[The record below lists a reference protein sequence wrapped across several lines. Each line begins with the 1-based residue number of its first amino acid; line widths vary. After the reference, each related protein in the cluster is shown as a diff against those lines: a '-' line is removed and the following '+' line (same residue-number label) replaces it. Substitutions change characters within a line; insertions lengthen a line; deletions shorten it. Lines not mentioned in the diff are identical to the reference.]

1 MLPRARQLTR
11 IIRTGLMAL
20 LLVGLAIQ
28 PVLVAAGQ
36 LHELEH
42 AIAAREAANHAH
54 ADGHTH
60 TNTHAHEHD
69 HEPHHDP
76 GHATGSHSLM
86 HHHAVTS
93 AADVPPSMRI
103 CATAVAGKPEFP
115 VPELPAIRGRY
126 TVQLRPPIA

>member
-1 MLPRARQLTR
+1 MLPRARQLIR

-20 LLVGLAIQ
+20 LLAGLAIQ

-42 AIAAREAANHAH
+42 AIAAGEAADHAH
-54 ADGHTH
+54 ADGRTH
-60 TNTHAHEHD
+60 PHSHD
-69 HEPHHDP
+69 HKPHHDP

-86 HHHAVTS
+86 HHHTVTS

-103 CATAVAGKPEFP
+103 CATTVAGKPDFP

>member
-11 IIRTGLMAL
+11 IIRTGLVAL
-20 LLVGLAIQ
+20 LLAGLAIQ

-42 AIAAREAANHAH
+42 AITAREAADHAH
-54 ADGHTH
+54 ADGHTRLH
-60 TNTHAHEHD
+60 SHD
-69 HEPHHDP
+69 HKPHHDP
-76 GHATGSHSLM
+76 AHATGSHSLM

-93 AADVPPSMRI
+93 AAVVPPSMRI
-103 CATAVAGKPEFP
+103 CATTVAGKPDFP